1 MLNVADVLTLADL
14 LLGTVFFLATIMCP
28 SLQNASQLSLV
39 EHRLNIMVLLMLF
52 QTGEGGGR
60 ILVDYIY
67 GLYVSL
73 GDIHLS
79 IFDYMLVI
87 YHHNMWLYS
96 IVFVSIYRVLIIN
109 KQINRFMIS

>member
-52 QTGEGGGR
+52 QTGGE
-60 ILVDYIY
+60 Y
-67 GLYVSL
+67 
-73 GDIHLS
+73 
-79 IFDYMLVI
+79 
-87 YHHNMWLYS
+87 
-96 IVFVSIYRVLIIN
+96 
-109 KQINRFMIS
+109 